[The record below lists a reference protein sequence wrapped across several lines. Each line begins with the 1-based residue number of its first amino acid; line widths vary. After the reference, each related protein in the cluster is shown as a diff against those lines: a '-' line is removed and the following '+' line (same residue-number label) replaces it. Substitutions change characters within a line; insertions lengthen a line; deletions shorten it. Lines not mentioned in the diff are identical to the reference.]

1 MRQRPII
8 QGMQQPIWHFGTLYV
23 VSGYVICREHSSFL
37 RVLEVFWLTM
47 ACSPE
52 HPVKILTMNLCFE
65 IFEYIVRSERYFLP
79 DTNIYIPTTWLWP
92 HVCLSPLSEFQSR
105 STLCDKFVSD
115 LVFSEY
121 SDFLHQLHWPPR
133 YSCNIVE
140 SGVKHYNPTLE
151 SVPITTNVY
160 RLTQL
165 LNNIKFRWISY

>member
-105 STLCDKFVSD
+105 TGEEYSIQHYVINLSVTWFSPSTLISSTNYTDRHDIVAILLKVALNTITQPSNQYLSPPMFIVWHN
-115 LVFSEY
+115 FS
-121 SDFLHQLHWPPR
+121 
-133 YSCNIVE
+133 
-140 SGVKHYNPTLE
+140 
-151 SVPITTNVY
+151 TT
-160 RLTQL
+160 
-165 LNNIKFRWISY
+165 